1 MPRRRSPISID
12 HPNPDARR
20 PGVTYTTFEETRLEK
35 RAELERERGTDR
47 GADGRFVAEYR
58 FSGRE
63 ESWASWSKRNVSL
76 FKAFSDTD
84 DRFVRFLESQYEE
97 ALANPNGTAAGR
109 FFDRLIPQKLAA
121 RIGEMAVGDVT
132 GEATDAQMGK
142 RLLGELERR
151 LTSVVGAD
159 ALEVESAD

>member
-1 MPRRRSPISID
+1 MTSSMRCNAVRWCSAAKVSS
-12 HPNPDARR
+12 N
-20 PGVTYTTFEETRLEK
+20 
-35 RAELERERGTDR
+35 
-47 GADGRFVAEYR
+47 
-58 FSGRE
+58 S
-63 ESWASWSKRNVSL
+63 SASFL

-84 DRFVRFLESQYEE
+84 DRFVRFLESQYDE

-121 RIGEMAVGDVT
+121 RIGEMAVGDVS

-142 RLLGELERR
+142 RLMGELERR

-159 ALEVESAD
+159 ALEVESGD

>member
-1 MPRRRSPISID
+1 MPRRRNPLSID

-20 PGVTYTTFEETRLEK
+20 PGVSYTTHDETRLEK
-35 RAELERERGTDR
+35 RADLERDR
-47 GADGRFVAEYR
+47 AGRFVAEYR
-58 FSGRE
+58 ESDRDRDR
-63 ESWASWSKRNVSL
+63 SWAAWSKRNVSL

-84 DRFVRFLESQYEE
+84 DRFVRFLESQYDE
-97 ALANPNGTAAGR
+97 ALANPSGTAAGR

-121 RIGEMAVGDVT
+121 RIGEMAVGDVS

-142 RLLGELERR
+142 RLMGELERR

-159 ALEVESAD
+159 ALEVESGD

>member
-1 MPRRRSPISID
+1 MSKTRRNLQID

-20 PGVTYTTFEETRLEK
+20 PGVSYTTFEETRLEK
-35 RAELERERGTDR
+35 RAAVELDR
-47 GADGRFVAEYR
+47 ASDGRFVAEYQW
-58 FSGRE
+58 SGRE
-63 ESWASWSKRNVSL
+63 QSWAEWSKRNVSL

-84 DRFVRFLESQYEE
+84 DRFVRFLESQFEK
-97 ALANPNGTAAGR
+97 ALADPNGAAAGR
-109 FFDRLIPQKLAA
+109 FFDRLIPQKLAS
-121 RIGEMAVGDVT
+121 RIGEMAVGDVS
-132 GEATDAQMGK
+132 GEAPDAQMGK